1 VDLLTAVAASLW
13 RPPGD
18 TRPARLFREQGS
30 LAGLAEQS
38 MPEAGADER
47 AEAITRAVAR
57 AEHALAAARKRGLAC
72 VPFDDPAY
80 PPQLWQI
87 ADPPPVL
94 WVRGRLAA
102 FDRPAIAIVGS
113 RHATPLA
120 LEVGRRL
127 AAGLSSAGL
136 VIVSGLARGVDG
148 QSHEG
153 ALEAGGT
160 TVAVLGCGAD
170 LVYPAEHRDLAT
182 RVAANGGVV
191 SELPPG
197 ASPQPHHFPLRNR
210 LIAGLSRAVVVIEAG
225 EKSGSLITARM
236 AMDQGRDVLA
246 VPGNPL
252 SGRSRGCHALIRDGA
267 RLVESVSD
275 VLDEIGWSTR
285 PSPAEGDTKRIPD
298 NGLSKHMAIGE
309 TYDADTLAGLTGL
322 NVSSLLSDLAA
333 MEIDGLVRRV
343 RGGWTRVAGRQC

>member
-1 VDLLTAVAASLW
+1 
-13 RPPGD
+13 
-18 TRPARLFREQGS
+18 
-30 LAGLAEQS
+30 
-38 MPEAGADER
+38 
-47 AEAITRAVAR
+47 
-57 AEHALAAARKRGLAC
+57 
-72 VPFDDPAY
+72 
-80 PPQLWQI
+80 
-87 ADPPPVL
+87 
-94 WVRGRLAA
+94 VRGRLAS
-102 FDRPAIAIVGS
+102 FDRPAIAVVGS
-113 RHATPLA
+113 RHATPMA

-127 AAGLSSAGL
+127 AAGLASAGL
-136 VIVSGLARGVDG
+136 TIVSGLARGVDG

-153 ALEAGGT
+153 ALDGGGT

-182 RVAANGGVV
+182 RVAARGGVV

-197 ASPQPHHFPLRNR
+197 AAPQAHHFPLRNR

-225 EKSGSLITARM
+225 DKSGSLITARM

-267 RLVESVSD
+267 RLVESVED
-275 VLDEIGWSTR
+275 VLDEIGWSAR
-285 PSPAEGDTKRIPD
+285 AAAAADVTKGQPD
-298 NGLSKHMAIGE
+298 NELSKHMAIGE

-322 NVSSLLSDLAA
+322 NVSSLLSDLAS